1 MNKNLSI
8 GIVLSLFSVSI
19 LAQKSVEN
27 VIFQIEKNN
36 TTLLALR
43 KNTDANKIE
52 NKTGIYLQNP
62 ELTYSYLWGNPSS
75 IGNRTDVSIKQSF
88 DFPTAY
94 AYRNQIS
101 DIKNEQEEL
110 DFLKQRNAIILQTRL
125 ICSNLIY
132 LNALNSELTKRQANA
147 QTIAKSYKA
156 KFDVGEVNILEYN
169 KSQLNLLNINKDI
182 EWKEVEQNEL
192 LTKLASLNGG
202 ISIPFTEDV
211 FQLQTIPA
219 DFEQWY
225 VQSEQNNP
233 VLKWIKQEI
242 TLSEKNVKL
251 NTALGLPKFQAGY
264 MSEYIVGQH
273 FQGATIGLSIPLWE
287 NKNRVKYAKAKT
299 EAMQNIES
307 DNKLQF
313 YNGLKTLHTKALSLQ
328 NNVNDYR
335 KNLQQ
340 FNSSELLKKALDK
353 GEISLYEYTLELS
366 AYYES
371 INKILELEKE
381 LNKTVAEL
389 NQYI

>member
-1 MNKNLSI
+1 MNRYIII

-19 LAQKSVEN
+19 LAQESVEN
-27 VIFQIEKNN
+27 VILQIKKNN
-36 TTLLALR
+36 TTLMALR

-101 DIKNEQEEL
+101 DIKNEQQEL
-110 DFLKQRNAIILQTRL
+110 EYQKQSKAIILQTRL
-125 ICSNLIY
+125 ICGDLIY
-132 LNALNSELTKRQANA
+132 LNALHSELTKRQTNA
-147 QTIAKSYKA
+147 QTIAKSFKA
-156 KFDVGEVNILEYN
+156 KFDVGEANILEYN

-182 EWKEVEQNEL
+182 ESKEVERIEL
-192 LTKLASLNGG
+192 LAKLTILNGG
-202 ISIPFTEDV
+202 ISIPFTDDV
-211 FQLQTIPA
+211 FQLQTISA

-225 VQSEQNNP
+225 LQSEQNNP
-233 VLKWIKQEI
+233 VLRWIKQEI
-242 TLSEKNVKL
+242 TISEKNVKL
-251 NTALGLPKFQAGY
+251 NRALGLPKFQAGY

-273 FQGATIGLSIPLWE
+273 FQGVTVGLSVPLWE
-287 NKNRVKYAKAKT
+287 NKNKLKYAKAKT
-299 EAMQNIES
+299 EAMQTVES
-307 DNKLQF
+307 DNKMQF
-313 YNGLKTLHTKALSLQ
+313 YNGLKILHTKAMSLQ

-335 KNLQQ
+335 KNLQL

-353 GEISLYEYTLELS
+353 GEISLNEYTLELS

-381 LNKTVAEL
+381 LNRTVAEL
-389 NQYI
+389 NQFL